1 MRKLA
6 NLFLIAGLLLPF
18 TAVNAAAFPTLYGGE
33 GGILVQNAE
42 IIPPMSLD
50 LSIYGLYAAYTGGP
64 EVGDPN
70 NPPDDQQAQTEIS
83 LSGNIGLFKYLQVGL
98 YAPFIMSGGQGGSG
112 LGQATF
118 IAKSA
123 FLPSDRSGFNIGLTV
138 NAKAP
143 VSDENLG
150 SGELNYSGE
159 LNLSYW
165 FTSMA
170 VKPSLHVNFGY
181 GLFDYYIPYWE
192 PEKGAFT
199 FWHATPTIIG
209 SGALKMALLET
220 LEGSLEATFKSYQDE
235 NAEESDEELLATI
248 GLRGMIGKQFT
259 INGGISFG
267 LPDALRANTDM
278 QVVLGSSLLL
288 LPPEMLTTGPTE
300 APAAVDDYVSAE
312 DAAQQEK
319 LNAMRKKPLKSL
331 RIKIVAG
338 CRNQDKAN
346 LLAKKM
352 IMAGFNI
359 TEIGDVKGKY
369 DLTRIVFTEPF
380 SRQAVSLSRILPGKQ
395 KINRSSKQIP
405 GADIV
410 IVVGCDFMKKKKP
423 TDTAPTRPLAEASIS
438 IMETCG
444 NIENAKNAA
453 RMLIMEGITNLVGID
468 SAPTID
474 ERKYSVIQFKPGF
487 LRAAGQVSKI
497 LPGSQKVARQ
507 KDPNAAD
514 IVILVGCDGLQK

>member
-1 MRKLA
+1 LRKL
-6 NLFLIAGLLLPF
+6 LHHFLLLVGLLLIF
-18 TAVNAAAFPTLYGGE
+18 ATGDADAFPTMYGGE
-33 GGILVQNAE
+33 GGILVQSAE

-50 LSIYGLYAAYTGGP
+50 ISMYGLYAAYFGANDPGGAEP
-64 EVGDPN
+64 VE
-70 NPPDDQQAQTEIS
+70 DQQDQTELS
-83 LSGNIGLFKYLQVGL
+83 LSGNIGLFQYLQVGL
-98 YAPFIMSGGQGGSG
+98 VAPFIMSGGQGGSG

-118 IAKSA
+118 VAKSA
-123 FLPSDRSGFNIGLTV
+123 FLPSNRNGFNFGLTV

-159 LNLSYW
+159 INLSYW
-165 FTSMA
+165 FPTFS

-181 GLFDYYIPYWE
+181 GKFDYYIPYWDV
-192 PEKGAFT
+192 EKRDFT

-209 SGALKMALLET
+209 SGALKLALLES
-220 LEGSLEATFKSYQDE
+220 LEGSIEGVFRSYQDE
-235 NAEESDEELLATI
+235 NAEESDEDLFATI
-248 GLRGMIGKQFT
+248 GLRGIVGQQFT
-259 INGGISFG
+259 INGGVSFG
-267 LPDALRANTDM
+267 LPDALRANTDL
-278 QVVLGSSLLL
+278 QIILGASLLL

-300 APAAVDDYVSAE
+300 APSAVDDYVSAE
-312 DAAQQEK
+312 DAAQQEQ

-338 CRNQDKAN
+338 CRNQKKTN
-346 LLAKKM
+346 MLAKKM

-369 DLTRIVFTEPF
+369 KLSRIVFTEPF
-380 SRQAVSLSRILPGKQ
+380 SRQAVSLARILPGKQ
-395 KINRSSKQIP
+395 KINRSSKKIP

-410 IVVGCDFMKKKKP
+410 IIVGCDFMRKKKP
-423 TDTAPTRPLAEASIS
+423 KDTAPSRPLAEATIS

-453 RMLIMEGITNLVGID
+453 RVLIMEGITNLVGID
-468 SAPTID
+468 SSPTIN

-487 LRAAGQVSKI
+487 LRAAGKVSKI
-497 LPGSQKVARQ
+497 LPGRQKVARQ
-507 KDPNAAD
+507 KDPTAAD
-514 IVILVGCDGLQK
+514 IVILVGCSGVQ